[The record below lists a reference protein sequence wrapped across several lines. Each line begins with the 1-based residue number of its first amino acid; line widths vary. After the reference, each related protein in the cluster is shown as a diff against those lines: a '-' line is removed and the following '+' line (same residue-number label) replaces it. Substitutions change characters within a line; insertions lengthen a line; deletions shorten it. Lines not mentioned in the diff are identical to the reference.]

1 MMIIVL
7 TLFVFF
13 SVSLAQRGFVK
24 ENPASSCEEV
34 ARDSC
39 DATTS
44 YYWLRDANQQVSLY
58 KCNMDLDGGGYTE
71 IAYVDMSQSTNDNDC
86 SRLYARWERTSAQ
99 RGDTPPTRC
108 RLDRFQVVG
117 GACEGAYFN
126 APHQFRRVMGQAK
139 IYARG
144 SPDAFGGDQIDGLQI
159 IASTGEPAWVFATAY
174 GISGVGQGFSSRYCP
189 CDNPEFALDNSASLN
204 LDFASNRWSCDG
216 RSSLTDNVVPLFGS
230 TACSPVR
237 SRFFDRFQQSLGAN
251 ARGLSVKLC
260 RDQDA
265 DNEDISF
272 NFINLLVRPSA
283 AFNRTAV
290 CRSATTTNAAATTTT
305 TTAPL
310 AGAPTTT
317 VATVSVSQATAA
329 SVCETTSSASTCK
342 ACLQLAAGCSW
353 CAALDFGGRCVANCT
368 DGVPLSSVGEC
379 PPDEGM
385 PWLLSTTTRPLASV
399 VFTTPRELVI
409 VTHDGA
415 DNNTAAATDP
425 AGDGD
430 DNQGL
435 IIGVVV
441 GVLCALL
448 LVALLVFVAR
458 RFARSS
464 SEDVALVNSHSPLPS
479 PRVPLHKSG
488 SVASVVNEAYDP
500 VGTTLAAGSL
510 REPHSTATGTVP
522 VGNVAVAKSSAISA
536 IGAIDQQMA
545 SARYD
550 HISVRNPPTFGTPTF
565 TPPTD
570 LLVGGHTVSVA
581 GGTVGDATGAVNARP
596 LGYDVIPAYDHIP
609 DAPNM

>member
-1 MMIIVL
+1 MNWSIFAL
-7 TLFVFF
+7 VFF
-13 SVSLAQRGFVK
+13 FAHWVVAQRGFTK
-24 ENPASSCEEV
+24 ENPASSCEDV
-34 ARDSC
+34 ARDNC

-71 IAYVDMSQSTNDNDC
+71 IAYVDLSQSTNDNDC
-86 SRLYARWERTSAQ
+86 SRLYARWEQTSVE

-144 SPDAFGGDQIDGLQI
+144 TPDAFGGEQIDGLQI

-174 GISGVGQGFSSRYCP
+174 GINGVGQGFSSRYCP
-189 CDNPEFALDNSASLN
+189 CENPDFALDNSASVN

-251 ARGLSVKLC
+251 ARGLNVKLC

-265 DNEDISF
+265 NNEDISF
-272 NFINLLVRPSA
+272 NFINLFVRPSTS
-283 AFNRTAV
+283 FNRTAV
-290 CRSATTTNAAATTTT
+290 CRSPTSVAPTTPPPTVPSDGAATTT
-305 TTAPL
+305 A
-310 AGAPTTT
+310 A
-317 VATVSVSQATAA
+317 VATVSTQA
-329 SVCETTSSASTCK
+329 SVCETTLSASTCK
-342 ACLQLAAGCSW
+342 ACLQLAADCSW

-368 DGVPLSSVGEC
+368 DGVPLSTVGEC

-385 PWLLSTTTRPLASV
+385 PWLLSTTTRPLASIE
-399 VFTTPRELVI
+399 FTTPRELVI

-415 DNNTAAATDP
+415 GTGTGDATE
-425 AGDGD
+425 AVGDGG

-448 LVALLVFVAR
+448 LVALLVFVGR
-458 RFARSS
+458 RYARSS
-464 SEDVALVNSHSPLPS
+464 GEGVALVDSQSPLPS
-479 PRVPLHKSG
+479 PRVPMHKGG
-488 SVASVVNEAYDP
+488 SVATIVNEAYDP

-522 VGNVAVAKSSAISA
+522 VGNVAVAKSSSIAA
-536 IGAIDQQMA
+536 LGAIDAQLS

-550 HISVRNPPTFGTPTF
+550 HISLRNPPTFGTPTF

-581 GGTVGDATGAVNARP
+581 GGTAGDATGAVSVRP
-596 LGYDVIPAYDHIP
+596 VGYDVIPAYDHIP
-609 DAPNM
+609 DAPDI